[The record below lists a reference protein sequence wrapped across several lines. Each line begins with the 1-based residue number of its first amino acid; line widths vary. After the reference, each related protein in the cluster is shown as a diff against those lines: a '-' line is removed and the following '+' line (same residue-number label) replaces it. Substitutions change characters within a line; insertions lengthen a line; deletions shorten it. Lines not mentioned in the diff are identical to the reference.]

1 MHIRSAAQSLAV
13 GFLALSIFG
22 CLVHTRKLERRQVN
36 TSNLLTTTLPQLV
49 EQINAEARKIHS
61 LNASVEIAT
70 SLGGAKKGQVT
81 DIQQIKGNI
90 LEKDP
95 DMLHVLGRLPLVG
108 SRAFDM
114 VSDGN
119 SFKLSIPP
127 LNKFIIG
134 PANEPAQPSKNTLE
148 NLRPKV
154 FFDSLLLHEIK
165 PTEIAFLEQ
174 STEVVPDVRDKKKSW
189 EIPDYVVDV
198 LERDG
203 DWWRLERK
211 ITFARTDLKPHQQ
224 MIYDASGAIATQ
236 ATYEDFADYDGI
248 SFPSVITIN
257 RPKEEYT
264 IKITIEKLQLNIPL
278 SDDQFVLNQPPGAQ
292 VTTLK

>member
-13 GFLALSIFG
+13 GFLALSISG

>member
-13 GFLALSIFG
+13 GFLALSISG

-36 TSNLLTTTLPQLV
+36 TSNLLTATLPQLV

-61 LNASVEIAT
+61 LSASVEIAT
-70 SLGGAKKGQVT
+70 SLGGAKKGHVT

-95 DMLHVLGRLPLVG
+95 DMLHVIGRLPLVG

-119 SFKLSIPP
+119 SFKLWIPP
-127 LNKFIIG
+127 LNKFITG

-174 STEVVPDVRDKKKSW
+174 STEVVADVRDKKKSW
-189 EIPDYVVDV
+189 EIPDYIVDV
-198 LERDG
+198 LEREG

-211 ITFARTDLKPHQQ
+211 ITFARTDLKPHEQ
-224 MIYDASGAIATQ
+224 MIYDPSGAIATK
-236 ATYEDFADYDGI
+236 ATYEDFAEYDGI